1 MRTRTPGSISR
12 ERHHTIRLRRGWQ
25 PRASAAAAP
34 SESLA
39 PTRWGQVRHFALHY
53 AEMCAPM
60 CVGFAVGDALYFWLA
75 GLAGY
80 TKPFSQLPELS
91 VLVVTVSMI
100 APMTAWMLYRRMPRR
115 PVIEMSAVMPVL
127 AVGLLILGWAGIVP
141 KGDLALSEHA
151 LMMPAMLIPML
162 LRLDFYTG
170 RAHHLPQA
178 KPASPA

>member
-1 MRTRTPGSISR
+1 MSSRAPSSEQTRP
-12 ERHHTIRLRRGWQ
+12 HHTTRLR
-25 PRASAAAAP
+25 PRARTAADPGATPAP
-34 SESLA
+34 G
-39 PTRWGQVRHFALHY
+39 RWRPIWHFGLHY
-53 AEMCAPM
+53 GEMCIPM
-60 CVGFAVGDALYFWLA
+60 CIGFAIGDAVYFGLA

-91 VLVVTVSMI
+91 VLVVTISLT

-127 AVGLLILGWAGIVP
+127 AVTLLILGWTAVIP
-141 KGDLALSEHA
+141 KSDLALTEHG

-170 RAHHLPQA
+170 RVHQL
-178 KPASPA
+178 S